1 MRKPLIK
8 LSIVATVVTILS
20 LLYFFNP
27 TETAIAPKCLFHAVT
42 GLNCPG
48 CGMQRFLHAF
58 MHGHIVEAFRY
69 NYILIILIPYLFFF
83 GIERYILS
91 GKKQERWRQIIEG
104 RTMAI
109 AMMIIAPGWFILRN
123 ILHI

>member
-1 MRKPLIK
+1 
-8 LSIVATVVTILS
+8 
-20 LLYFFNP
+20 
-27 TETAIAPKCLFHAVT
+27 
-42 GLNCPG
+42 
-48 CGMQRFLHAF
+48 MQRFLHAF

-69 NYILIILIPYLFFF
+69 NYILIILIPYMFFF

-104 RTMAI
+104 RAMAI
-109 AMMIIAPGWFILRN
+109 TMIIIAPGWFILRN